1 MVTKRKRTT
10 RQKILDRKLKI
21 DQPEPPRPQK
31 KNEYSTRGRWEE
43 SLRKYLMMNQLY
55 KGVDVNTQSIN
66 RTDQRW

>member
-31 KNEYSTRGRWEE
+31 KMSI
-43 SLRKYLMMNQLY
+43 QLEGGGGNLW
-55 KGVDVNTQSIN
+55 KNI
-66 RTDQRW
+66 